1 VAWGLRYKANP
12 LSLNYGHLDLNKLL
26 TLDDIDQNVDY
37 DPIFAAV
44 RGPLAFRIAVAGVLF
59 GNGLFSLLS
68 RYFYSA
74 GKDQGRRLL
83 APFLFLLL
91 CMMNTGN
98 LISYVP
104 ARTFATHA
112 DMATVERGLNISP
125 WWVAIVLG
133 IPFCTAVWHF

>member
-12 LSLNYGHLDLNKLL
+12 LSLNCGHFDLNNLL
-26 TLDDIDQNVDY
+26 TLDDIDQNVNY

-44 RGPLAFRIAVAGVLF
+44 RGPLAFRIAAAGVLF

-68 RYFYSA
+68 RYFYA
-74 GKDQGRRLL
+74 AANDHGRRLL
-83 APFLFLLL
+83 ALFLFLF